1 MDAIWNHM
9 ELERPPNATCQIDN
23 KIFDATKFLL
33 VLNRIIKDLTSQEL
47 LHKEA
52 AILSRLLYRMKT
64 KFRNDK
70 GIKSMSKVNKALLKY
85 LSLSLEKEY
94 EKLKNNVEINEKYVI
109 LPSKQ
114 MVEYVLI
121 RTQSFT
127 KIMLR
132 VEEISKYTAHFL
144 KCRINLGHAWSI
156 ALVAYAVI
164 SRIWILSRYL
174 IKKACIW
181 YNDLYHYLNLLK
193 VVGVHWLTQKYELT
207 NDLKSW
213 LSIPWVDEPIP
224 SIPNYGLK
232 TTMFKLITPW
242 EYDSDEDLNK
252 IVYNTQDYNKEVKS
266 ENIFSLTKNENI
278 VHNLIPN
285 ENKNI
290 IFNDDTGEIIDRH
303 DFNLKCIQN
312 TSILNTK
319 NAKKENKKFSKT
331 KENKIYD
338 ENNQEFYIG
347 NIANEFII
355 KEEDINTK
363 IELKNLTKKKSLK
376 KLFTFHDVNN
386 KSDLIVLLNKESY
399 PGLDKLRWNMI
410 RNKGKKLLDKL
421 DACSNETKQIY
432 LFKKILKRIKKWIA

>member
-1 MDAIWNHM
+1 MDAIWNQM

-33 VLNRIIKDLTSQEL
+33 MLDRIIKDLTSQEL

-70 GIKSMSKVNKALLKY
+70 GVKSMSKVNKALLKY

-94 EKLKNNVEINEKYVI
+94 EKLKNNVEINEKYVT

-156 ALVAYAVI
+156 ALIAYAVI

-174 IKKACIW
+174 IKKACTW

-193 VVGVHWLTQKYELT
+193 IVGLHWLTEKYELT

-224 SIPNYGLK
+224 SIPNDYGIK

-242 EYDSDEDLNK
+242 EYDSDEDL
-252 IVYNTQDYNKEVKS
+252 IYNIQDYNKEVKS

-290 IFNDDTGEIIDRH
+290 ISNDDTGEIIDRH
-303 DFNLKCIQN
+303 DFNLKCIQS
-312 TSILNTK
+312 TSMNTK
-319 NAKKENKKFSKT
+319 EENKKFSKT
-331 KENKIYD
+331 KENKRKQSD

-347 NIANEFII
+347 NIANKFII
-355 KEEDINTK
+355 KEKDINSK

-376 KLFTFHDVNN
+376 KLLTFHDVND

-399 PGLDKLRWNMI
+399 PGLDKLRWNI
-410 RNKGKKLLDKL
+410 IKNKSKKLLDKL
-421 DACSNETKQIY
+421 DVCSNETKQIY
-432 LFKKILKRIKKWIA
+432 LFKKILKRIKKWIV